1 MILSIDLDHRSPP
14 YRQIRDQIDDL
25 IVTGVLGE
33 GTRLPPVRQ
42 LASDLEL
49 APNTV
54 ARAYRELDQEGLI
67 VTRGR
72 RGTFVA
78 QPCPAL
84 AEGARNQAAQLCEA
98 AQAFAAHARR
108 LGIDRRSAML
118 AVNEALRAIAPLGSF
133 PRRREGA
140 PPMSA
145 TEAPGS

>member
-1 MILSIDLDHRSPP
+1 MILQINLDDRTPP
-14 YRQIRDQIDDL
+14 YRQIRDQIDAL
-25 IVTGVLGE
+25 IVTGAMSE

-54 ARAYRELDQEGLI
+54 ARAYRELEQEGLI

-78 QPCPAL
+78 QPRPAP
-84 AEGARNQAAQLCEA
+84 ANDVGHRADAAQLGAA

-108 LGIDRRSAML
+108 LGIDRRSAIL
-118 AVNEALRAIAPLGSF
+118 AVNDALRA
-133 PRRREGA
+133 GA
-140 PPMSA
+140 P
-145 TEAPGS
+145 